1 MWRTGVMALFAA
13 LCVSEPALAQ
23 SGRITGTVK
32 SADGSGPIM
41 GAEVVV
47 IGTRFGAIT
56 REDGRYTIT
65 ADAGTYR
72 VRAKRIGYAPDS
84 TRVVVA
90 AGATV
95 VADLT
100 LKMTANQ
107 ISGVVI
113 TGYGGVRDVRDRTGV
128 AETIKEKDFNT
139 GRIVSP
145 EQLIQAK
152 VPGVQVIDN
161 NEPGGGISMRIR
173 GGTSV
178 NASNE
183 PLIVVDGVPLAVG
196 GGVSSGRN
204 PLNFLNPADIASV
217 TVLKDASA
225 SAIYGSRG
233 ANGVVLITTK
243 SGVAGASAISF
254 SSNYS
259 TSSIVKKPSMLNA
272 TQFRAAVAQYAPENV
287 SKLGAASTDWIDAV
301 TQSAGGAEQ
310 NLSMAGGKDDMRY
323 RLSIGSLSQNGVIL
337 GTNSSRASMG
347 LTYSDLLMNDR
358 LEFRANL
365 KGSKADDNYPAGGMG
380 AATAMAPTQPIR
392 NADGTY
398 FQWTDWLGANN
409 PLADYDLVSSRGTV
423 YRSVGNFDAKYNV
436 PWLDGLTATM
446 RTGYDFTQS
455 SRVSFSPT
463 TAQFDIEGGRGGRF
477 DKNNPRQTNTVLDLF
492 GTYTRKLSDAGS
504 AFDVTGGYTYENS
517 RGDYPSF
524 YAEKLSTNL
533 LGANGV
539 PGATVQQSYLF
550 VDESKL
556 ISFFGRA
563 NYTLSD
569 KYLLTAS
576 VRRDG
581 SSRFGEANQWGIFPS
596 VAGAWRVIEEP
607 FMQRFSTLS
616 DLKLRASWG
625 VNGNQSFGNYLF
637 LSTYTIGDSKAMYQ
651 FGNNFVSTIRPSAVD
666 PNIKWEQT
674 ASTNFGVDFG
684 LFDNRVTGTVDVY
697 SKTTKDLIFT
707 VPVAAGTNL
716 SNYVTTNIGSMK
728 NSGFELGV
736 TAVMFDGRTSPWR
749 WDASLAAS
757 HNANKIESVSGSG
770 TDKILVGGI
779 AGGVGNTIQVLQPGQ
794 PINSFLVFKHKSVGG
809 KPVTGDK
816 SDLELYEDIN
826 KDGAIT
832 QDDKVAYKSPA
843 PTWILGH
850 TSSVSYKNW
859 DASLTA
865 RMYLGNYVY
874 NNVAST
880 QGTYRALKGTQ
891 APSNLH
897 SSVLKYGFT
906 STQYFS
912 DLYVEEASFLRLDN
926 VSVGYTFKNL
936 TQLKSLR
943 VFGAVQNLFTST
955 KYSGVDPM
963 AGVNGID
970 NNLYPL
976 SRTFTGGLTLGF

>member
-13 LCVSEPALAQ
+13 LCASEPALAQ
-23 SGRITGTVK
+23 GTRITGTVRG
-32 SADGSGPIM
+32 ADGSGSIV
-41 GAEVVV
+41 GAEVTLV
-47 IGTRFGAIT
+47 GTRRGAVS
-56 REDGRYTIT
+56 RDDGRYTIAT
-65 ADAGTYR
+65 EAGSFT

-84 TRVVVA
+84 VKVTVA

-95 VADLT
+95 TADFT
-100 LKMTANQ
+100 LRQMAAQ
-107 ISGVVI
+107 LGGIVV
-113 TGYGGVRDVRDRTGV
+113 TGYGTRDVRDRTGV
-128 AETIKEKDFNT
+128 AEMVKEKEFNV

-152 VPGVQVIDN
+152 VPGVQVVDN
-161 NEPGGGISMRIR
+161 NEPGGGISLRIR

-183 PLIVVDGVPLAVG
+183 PLFVIDGVPLTVG

-204 PLNFLNPADIASV
+204 PLNFLNPADIATM

-225 SAIYGSRG
+225 TAIYGSRG
-233 ANGVVLITTK
+233 ANGVIMITTK
-243 SGVAGASAISF
+243 SGAAGT
-254 SSNYS
+254 SSVQLSSSYS

-272 TQFRAAVAQYAPENV
+272 AQFRAAVAQYAPENTN
-287 SKLGAASTDWIDAV
+287 KLGTSNTDWIDAV
-301 TQSAGGAEQ
+301 TRSATGAEL

-323 RLSIGSLSQNGVIL
+323 RLSLGSLDQDGVVL
-337 GTNSSRASMG
+337 GTNSRRASMG
-347 LTYSDLLMNDR
+347 LTYSDMLMNDH

-365 KGSKADDNYPAGGMG
+365 KGSKADDNYPAGGIG
-380 AATAMAPTQPIR
+380 SATAMAPTQPIR

-409 PLADYDLVSSRGTV
+409 PLADYDMVSSRGTV
-423 YRSVGNFDAKYNV
+423 YRSVGNVEAKYTL
-436 PWLDGLTATM
+436 PWIEGLNATL

-455 SRVSFSPT
+455 SRVSFSPS
-463 TAQFDIEGGRGGRF
+463 TAQFDVEGGRGGRF
-477 DKNNPRQTNTVLDLF
+477 DKNNPRQTNTLLELF
-492 GTYTRKLSDAGS
+492 STYTRKLEDAGS
-504 AFDVTGGYTYENS
+504 TFDVTGGYTYENS

-533 LGANGV
+533 LGLNGV
-539 PGATVQQSYLF
+539 PGATVQQSYLT

-563 NYTLSD
+563 NFTFRD
-569 KYLLTAS
+569 RYLMTAS
-576 VRRDG
+576 IRRDG
-581 SSRFGEANQWGIFPS
+581 SSRFGSGNQWGLFPS
-596 VAGAWRVIEEP
+596 LAAAWRIIDEP
-607 FMQRFSTLS
+607 FMQRFSQLS
-616 DLKLRASWG
+616 ELKLRASWG

-651 FGNNFVSTIRPSAVD
+651 FGNTFVSTIRPSAVD

-674 ASTNFGVDFG
+674 TSSNVGVDFG
-684 LFDNRVTGTVDVY
+684 LYNNRVTGSLDLY
-697 SKTTKDLIFT
+697 SKTTDDLIFT

-728 NSGFELGV
+728 NSGIELGV
-736 TAVMFDGRTSPWR
+736 SAVVLAGSRSPWR
-749 WDASLAAS
+749 WDASFAAS
-757 HNANKIESVSGSG
+757 HNRNEIQSVSGSG

-779 AGGVGNTIQVLQPGQ
+779 AGGVGNTIQVLQPGKT
-794 PINSFLVFKHKSVGG
+794 INSFLVFKHKTANG
-809 KPVTGDK
+809 KPVTGNK
-816 SDLELYEDIN
+816 TDLELYQDIN

-832 QDDKVAYKSPA
+832 QDDKVAYKSPQ

-859 DASLTA
+859 DAAATA

-912 DLYVEEASFLRLDN
+912 DLYIEDASFFRLDN
-926 VSVGYTFKNL
+926 VSIGYTFKNL
-936 TQLKSLR
+936 SQLKSLR
-943 VFGAVQNLFTST
+943 VFGAIQNVFTST

-976 SRTFTGGLTLGF
+976 SRTFTTGLNLGF

>member
-1 MWRTGVMALFAA
+1 MWRTGVVALFAA

-23 SGRITGTVK
+23 TSRITGTVR
-32 SADGSGPIM
+32 AGDGSGPVV
-41 GAEVVV
+41 GAEVTLV
-47 IGTRFGAIT
+47 GTRRGAIT
-56 REDGRYTIT
+56 RDDGRYVIAVEPGAYT
-65 ADAGTYR
+65 

-84 TRVVVA
+84 AKVTVA
-90 AGATV
+90 RGATV
-95 VADLT
+95 NVDLN
-100 LKMTANQ
+100 LRQMAAQ
-107 ISGVVI
+107 LGGIVV
-113 TGYGGVRDVRDRTGV
+113 TGYGTRDVRDRTGV
-128 AETIKEKDFNT
+128 AEMVKAKEFNV

-145 EQLIQAK
+145 EQLVQAK
-152 VPGVQVIDN
+152 VPGVQVVDN
-161 NEPGGGISMRIR
+161 NEPGGGISLRIR

-183 PLIVVDGVPLAVG
+183 PLFVIDGVPIPVG

-204 PLNFLNPADIASV
+204 PLNFLNPADIASM

-225 SAIYGSRG
+225 TAIYGSRG
-233 ANGVVLITTK
+233 ANGVIMITTK
-243 SGVAGASAISF
+243 SGASGGSQVSL

-259 TSSIVKKPSMLNA
+259 MSKIVKKPDMLNA
-272 TQFRAAVAQYAPENV
+272 TQFRAAVAQYAPEN
-287 SKLGAASTDWIDAV
+287 LGRLGNANTDWIDAV
-301 TQSAGGAEQ
+301 TRSAAGSEL
-310 NLSMAGGKDDMRY
+310 NLSMQGGRHDMRY
-323 RLSIGSLSQNGVIL
+323 RLSVGSLNQDGVVL
-337 GTNSSRASMG
+337 GTNSRRATMG
-347 LTYSDLLMNDR
+347 LTYNDLLLNDN

-365 KGSKADDNYPAGGMG
+365 TGSKADDNYPAGGMG

-392 NADGTY
+392 NPDGTY
-398 FQWTDWLGANN
+398 FQWADWLGANN
-409 PLADYDLVSSRGTV
+409 PLADYDMVASRGTV
-423 YRSVGNFDAKYNV
+423 YRSIGNIEAKYNT
-436 PWLDGLTATM
+436 PWLEGLSATV

-463 TAQFDIEGGRGGRF
+463 NSQYDIENGRGGRF
-477 DKNNPRQTNTVLDLF
+477 DKNNPRQTNTLLELF
-492 GTYTRKLSDAGS
+492 GTYTRKLADVGS
-504 AFDVTGGYTYENS
+504 NFDLTGGYTYEDS

-533 LGANGV
+533 LGINGV
-539 PGATVQQSYLF
+539 PGAAVQQNYLT

-556 ISFFGRA
+556 ISMFGRA
-563 NYTLSD
+563 NFTYHD
-569 KYLLTAS
+569 KYLLTGS
-576 VRRDG
+576 IRRDG
-581 SSRFGEANQWGIFPS
+581 SSRFGAGNQWGVFPS
-596 VAGAWRVIEEP
+596 LAAAWRIIDEP
-607 FMQRFSTLS
+607 FMQAFHQFS

-651 FGNNFVSTIRPSAVD
+651 FGNQFVSTIRPSAVD

-674 ASTNFGVDFG
+674 SSTNFGVDFG
-684 LFDNRVTGTVDVY
+684 LFNNRLTGTIDVY
-697 SKTTKDLIFT
+697 NKRTKDLIFT

-728 NSGFELGV
+728 NSGVELGL
-736 TAVMFDGRTSPWR
+736 TAVLLDGSRSGWR

-770 TDKILVGGI
+770 TDKILVGNI
-779 AGGVGNTIQVLQPGQ
+779 SGGVGNTIQVLMPGQ
-794 PINSFLVFKHKSVGG
+794 PINSFLVFRHKTGADG
-809 KPVTGDK
+809 KPVVGNKPDI
-816 SDLELYEDIN
+816 ELYQDIN

-832 QDDKVAYKSPA
+832 QDDKVPYKSPA

-850 TSSVSYKNW
+850 TSTLSYRNW
-859 DASLTA
+859 DAAATA
-865 RMYLGNYVY
+865 RMYIGNYTY

-880 QGTYRALKGTQ
+880 QGTYRALTGTQ

-897 SSVLKYGFT
+897 ASVLKYGFT

-912 DLYVEEASFLRLDN
+912 DLYVEKAGFFRLDN
-926 VSVGYTFKNL
+926 ISVGYTFRNFP
-936 TQLKSLR
+936 QFKSVRLY
-943 VFGAVQNLFTST
+943 GAMQNVFTST

-976 SRTFTGGLTLGF
+976 SRTSTIGLNLGF